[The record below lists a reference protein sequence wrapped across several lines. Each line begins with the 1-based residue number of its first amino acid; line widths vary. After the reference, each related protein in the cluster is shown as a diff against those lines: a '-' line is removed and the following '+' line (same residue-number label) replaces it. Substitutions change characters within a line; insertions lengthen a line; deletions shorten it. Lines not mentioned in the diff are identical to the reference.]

1 MKINNNINEM
11 YNSMYHPKK
20 KCILVTFNK
29 KNHNRKKYVKCVY
42 GLTDSGTVVHWAE
55 NESKVFGLY
64 ERLRVQQIW
73 DVFQQSFYFVPGALN
88 PG

>member
-1 MKINNNINEM
+1 M
-11 YNSMYHPKK
+11 
-20 KCILVTFNK
+20 
-29 KNHNRKKYVKCVY
+29 Y